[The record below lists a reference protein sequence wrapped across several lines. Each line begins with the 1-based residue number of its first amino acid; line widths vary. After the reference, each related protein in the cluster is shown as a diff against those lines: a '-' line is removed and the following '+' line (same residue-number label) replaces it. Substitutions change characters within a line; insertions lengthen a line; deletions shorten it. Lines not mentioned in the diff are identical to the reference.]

1 MTDKTYK
8 VYLTPLIREQVYG
21 TEVEISDYVINS
33 TLGDIRQNTDS
44 SDGTIGEYTLGS
56 FDLTCINYCGE
67 FNENDPRSF
76 FPYKSDGSKIRVT
89 YYDSLT
95 ASTLSF
101 KGLVND
107 EGTVAGEDDNIKIK
121 VIELANILRKEQ
133 ISGGTVNAGDLFS
146 TAIKSLLNQP
156 AITAVLTYDA
166 AEVSV
171 GLDLTIDSEAY
182 FANISTWDGIKA
194 LLIVS
199 NSIIYIDN
207 ETVKVKARNY
217 DTGLISY
224 FYGPGDQLDQENII
238 RITKFNNGAH
248 RIFNSITINEYT
260 HSDTT
265 SINWFGLK
273 EKTFTFSF
281 MTVESKESQIAEELV
296 NQFRYPRIEFEMTVP
311 TALANDVDFFD
322 TIGVSHP
329 VRTRPYQTNNASL
342 WDVSLYDTA
351 GDSYNIDFGGF
362 TIDGRLA
369 FKIIERREHPSEFL
383 TTLKMRGRGKTF
395 DDGILIYW
403 AAIWDFSLYDI
414 STW

>member
-8 VYLTPLIREQVYG
+8 VYLTPLIQEQTYG

-33 TLGDIRQNTDS
+33 TLGAITQGTDS
-44 SDGTIGEYTLGS
+44 NDGTIGEYTLGS

-76 FPYKSDGSKIRVT
+76 FPYKRDGSKIRVT

-95 ASTLSF
+95 ESSLSF

-107 EGTVAGEDDNIKIK
+107 EGTNAGEDDNIKIK

-133 ISGGTVNAGDLFS
+133 VGGGTVNIGDLFS

-156 AITAVLTYDA
+156 AIKAVLTYDA
-166 AEVSV
+166 SEISV
-171 GLDLTIDSEAY
+171 GLDLTIDDASY
-182 FANISTWDGIKA
+182 FVGSTWDSIKA
-194 LLIVS
+194 LLIYS

-207 ETVKVKARNY
+207 ETVKVKARDY
-217 DTGLISY
+217 DTGLISR

-238 RITKFNNGAH
+238 KITKFNNGAH
-248 RIFNSITINEYT
+248 RIFNSVTIDSYT
-260 HSDTT
+260 EDDTT

-273 EKTFTFSF
+273 EISWEFGFITTTAK
-281 MTVESKESQIAEELV
+281 KSQIAEELV
-296 NQFRYPRIEFEMTVP
+296 NQFRYPRIEFEMMVP
-311 TALANDVDFFD
+311 TVLANATDFFD
-322 TIGVSHP
+322 TIGVAHP
-329 VRTRPYQTNNASL
+329 VRTRPYETNHASL
-342 WDVSLYDTA
+342 WDVAKYDTA
-351 GDSYNIDFGGF
+351 GDTYNIDFGGF

-369 FKIIERREHPSEFL
+369 FKIIQRIENPSEFL
-383 TTLKMRGRGKTF
+383 TTLKLRGRGKTF
-395 DDGILIYW
+395 DDGVLIAW
-403 AAIWDFSLYDI
+403 AAIWDFSQHDI